1 MIGDWKLLSIYACK
15 PERKKC
21 CSEANIGYAL
31 QSSSLFHLMDF
42 FFWKKMPND
51 DNGPDVHTAINNEV
65 R

>member
-15 PERKKC
+15 LHKKMFR
-21 CSEANIGYAL
+21 ANIGYAL

-51 DNGPDVHTAINNEV
+51 DNGPDVHTAFNNEV

>member
-15 PERKKC
+15 LHKKMLE
-21 CSEANIGYAL
+21 SNIGYAL